1 MRTVFK
7 SCPKG
12 IPSFFTLH
20 SSLFTAPGGKFP
32 GIFPLFRREKYW
44 FLNLTLYHRFFPRSS
59 LKNVQKRPISSV
71 GFRHISRIALFNC
84 IHANFPCFFCE
95 IMIKFSVKKY
105 ANNWGKPVFFRRI
118 ISRSRNRK
126 GPEILC
132 IPPPMYGP
140 KSSAIWKNCVK

>member
-1 MRTVFK
+1 MFIQRFCFTSEEFRIK
-7 SCPKG
+7 NEELRCPLCG
-12 IPSFFTLH
+12 RFLNHARRAYHHFSLFILH
-20 SSLFTAPGGKFP
+20 SSLLRAGNFPVFFPCSGGK
-32 GIFPLFRREKYW
+32 KYW

-105 ANNWGKPVFFRRI
+105 ANNWGKPVFF
-118 ISRSRNRK
+118 
-126 GPEILC
+126 
-132 IPPPMYGP
+132 
-140 KSSAIWKNCVK
+140 